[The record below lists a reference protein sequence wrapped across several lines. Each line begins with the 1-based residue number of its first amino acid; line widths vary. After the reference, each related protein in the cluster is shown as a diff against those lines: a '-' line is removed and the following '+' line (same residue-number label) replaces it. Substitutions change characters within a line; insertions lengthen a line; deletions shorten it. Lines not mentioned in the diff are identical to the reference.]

1 MQENKNQRQQEEDM
15 QSRNQQE
22 DMQSRNQQEDM
33 QSRKQQEDMQ
43 SRNQQGDMQSRKQQ
57 DSKNTDAEQRAR
69 EKQLEEYRKQQRMA
83 KTMRHG
89 PGRNQVAEKPK
100 NFKGSF
106 GKLMCYIGR
115 YRFAVILVMIF
126 AVLSTIFSVLGP
138 KIMGH
143 ATTELAEGLMRKIQ
157 GTGGIDFEKIGKIL
171 IFTLGLYLASAG
183 FSFIQGWIM
192 TSVSQKVAYRMRR
205 EISEKIDRMPM
216 KYFES
221 RPYGDVLSRIT
232 NDVDTLGTGLN
243 QSITMIISSLATIV
257 GVVVMMLTIS
267 PLMTLIAVVVIPV
280 SGSLV
285 AFIVKKSQKYF
296 IRQQDSLG
304 IINGQIE
311 EDFSGQLVIKA
322 FNREQIVLNDFN
334 STNRDLYDSAW
345 KSQFI
350 SGVMMPVMNFI
361 SYLGY
366 AGVAISGGLLAI
378 RGVIGVGDIQAF
390 IQYVGNIKQPLAQ
403 LAQVMNQVQSMTAA
417 AERVFEFL
425 EEEEEDPARITQAE
439 GKSES
444 SGTRESCENGK
455 YFGTGEQGE
464 QSGSFATI
472 GTGVIRGEVDFDH
485 VRFGYNPEQIVIK
498 DFSAHV
504 KPGQK
509 IAIVG
514 PTGAGKTTIVK
525 LLMRFYDVN
534 SGTIRLD
541 GRDIREI
548 DRHELRQYFSMVLQD
563 TWLFSG
569 TIRENIRYGCLDAT
583 DEEVEKAAKAAHVDH
598 FIRTLPGGYDMVLN
612 EDATNVSQGQ
622 KQLLT
627 IARAMLADRR
637 LLILDEATSSVD
649 TRTEQLIQSAM
660 DRLMKGRTSFVIAHR
675 LSTIRNADLIL
686 VLNHGD
692 IVEQGTHEELL
703 AKNGFYADL
712 YNSQFAV

>member
-1 MQENKNQRQQEEDM
+1 M
-15 QSRNQQE
+15 SRPI
-22 DMQSRNQQEDM
+22 
-33 QSRKQQEDMQ
+33 
-43 SRNQQGDMQSRKQQ
+43 G
-57 DSKNTDAEQRAR
+57 
-69 EKQLEEYRKQQRMA
+69 
-83 KTMRHG
+83 HG

-100 NFKGSF
+100 NFKASF
-106 GKLMCYIGR
+106 GKLMRYIGR
-115 YRFAVILVMIF
+115 YRIAVILVMIV
-126 AVLSTIFSVLGP
+126 AVLSTIFNVLGP
-138 KIMGH
+138 KIMGN

-157 GTGGIDFEKIGKIL
+157 GTGGIDFEKIGRIL
-171 IFTLGLYLASAG
+171 IFTLALYLASAG

-243 QSITMIISSLATIV
+243 QSITMIISSVATIV

-280 SGSLV
+280 SGALV

-322 FNREQIVLNDFN
+322 FNREKIVMGDFN
-334 STNRDLYDSAW
+334 STNSDLYDSAW

-350 SGVMMPVMNFI
+350 SGAMMPVMNFI

-390 IQYVGNIKQPLAQ
+390 IQYVSNIKQPLAQ
-403 LAQVMNQVQSMTAA
+403 MAQVMNQVQSMTAA

-425 EEEEEDPARITQAE
+425 EEEEESQESRAALPEEADAVPAGQQAV
-439 GKSES
+439 S
-444 SGTRESCENGK
+444 
-455 YFGTGEQGE
+455 
-464 QSGSFATI
+464 
-472 GTGVIRGEVDFDH
+472 GEVDFEH
-485 VRFGYNPEQIVIK
+485 VRFGYDPDQIVIK
-498 DFSAHV
+498 DFSCHV
-504 KPGQK
+504 DPGQK

-541 GRDIREI
+541 GQDIRSI
-548 DRHELRQYFSMVLQD
+548 DRHQLRENFSMVLQD

-569 TIRENIRYGCLDAT
+569 TIRENIRYGRQDAT
-583 DEEVEKAAKAAHVDH
+583 DEEVEEAAKAAHVDH

-627 IARAMLADRR
+627 IARAMLSDRSV
-637 LLILDEATSSVD
+637 LILDEATSSVD
-649 TRTEQLIQSAM
+649 TRTEQLIQNAM
-660 DRLMKGRTSFVIAHR
+660 DQLMKGRTSFVIAHR
-675 LSTIRNADLIL
+675 LSTIRNADRIL

-692 IVEQGTHEELL
+692 IVEQGTHQELL
-703 AKNGFYADL
+703 ARNGFYADL
-712 YNSQFAV
+712 YNSQFSV